1 MVKPS
6 LDDDEVECVGK
17 IITHAYI
24 TYGVFPLQLCSS
36 SLKYFILGEVDDEDI
51 KSSFLNFLPQ
61 NECDLLRKF
70 KESEIP
76 TPAIMDIFSD
86 YAIFSRPSKEN
97 IDQLIVKAGKIALI
111 RNPCFSMQQLIKGM
125 GNFWKKLTK
134 EHFDSIF
141 NLTVPN
147 ATNIIDS
154 LVALENTKQEGRI
167 LTWFH
172 RYIRSCS
179 QIELARLIRFITG
192 SPLLIPNAKIKIEF
206 VDQQISLRP
215 NSQTCFKILMLP
227 RQYSSLSNMTENL
240 NFYIGNQSAWC
251 VHDLPE

>member
-1 MVKPS
+1 M
-6 LDDDEVECVGK
+6 
-17 IITHAYI
+17 
-24 TYGVFPLQLCSS
+24 
-36 SLKYFILGEVDDEDI
+36 
-51 KSSFLNFLPQ
+51 NFLPQ

-76 TPAIMDIFSD
+76 TQAIMDIFSD